1 MAVDRPT
8 FHESWHRVAGLK
20 PRLRPTVQIVRQ
32 VFRGAQWHVVQDEAG
47 RDYFRMDASAYAFV
61 GLLDGSRSVDECWN
75 ACNVRLGDNS
85 PTQGE
90 IIQLLGKLYS
100 NNLLAA
106 DVAGETDVML
116 RRQSKRRLREVQN
129 FLTNLLFMR
138 LPILNP
144 DRFLTRTAW
153 LFRWCFTPLGL
164 AVWCVAILAGLWNL
178 AGHFSELSSDAAT
191 MLSADNLFLLYI
203 TFASLKLIHELG
215 HGYACKIFG
224 QSEGTHGDVRT
235 LGIMFLVFVP
245 FPYIDVSSAW
255 MLRDRHKRLL
265 VAAMGML
272 WEIFIAA
279 IAAMV
284 WVRAGEGTVTKAL
297 AHNAVWVASVTTVL
311 FNINPLLRYDG
322 YYMLCDVLG
331 IPNLWQRA
339 SEYVQFL
346 VKKVAWKTPKLTEP
360 SLTPREPFWLMT
372 YAISSHIYRVIVF
385 AGIIVFVAQQ
395 FFIIGMIF
403 AIVGATM
410 WAVAPLGKFVNYLAT
425 SPEIARVRGRAVGS
439 SLAVAALLTG
449 GLGFIPAPDHVR
461 IEGVLE
467 SQEFSVVHAGEA
479 GFVTSFAADHTSPVT
494 KDVVLVSARN
504 DELAARVAEHEA
516 SLKRLRVLR
525 DEAIGQDTARA
536 QQVEAQINAVQQQ
549 LEYAQLQVQNLNV
562 KGVAD
567 DTNSPNT
574 LTWISPD
581 IAERAGTFV
590 QKGEPLGI
598 AADLSRLRVR
608 GIATQS
614 VAARLLNEGSQVAEV
629 RAKARPQSETTAKVI
644 SILPAGT
651 TAVPSQSLTF
661 EAGGP
666 IQRDVGE
673 RSKDKVIS
681 KKPQG
686 GSAENAAERAREPH
700 FEWKLNIDPTPRDQV
715 GDSREFFIGQR
726 VIARFRIPDA
736 PLLVQ
741 GWRYLR
747 RELQARFQV

>member
-32 VFRGAQWHVVQDEAG
+32 VFRGSPWHVVQDEAG
-47 RDYFRMDASAYAFV
+47 TDYFRMDASAYAFV
-61 GLLDGSRSVDECWN
+61 GLLDGSRTVDECWN
-75 ACNVRLGDNS
+75 ACNQRLGDNS

-106 DVAGETDVML
+106 EVAGETDIML
-116 RRQSKRRLREVQN
+116 RRQSKRRLRNVQN

-144 DRFLTRTAW
+144 DRFLSRTAW
-153 LFRWCFTPLGL
+153 LFRWCFTPIGL
-164 AVWCVAILAGLWNL
+164 IMWCAAIVAGLWNL
-178 AGHFSELSSDAAT
+178 VGHFGELSSDAAT

-203 TFASLKLIHELG
+203 TFAVLKLIHELG

-224 QSEGTHGDVRT
+224 EREGTNGDVRT

-255 MLRDRHKRLL
+255 MLRDRSKRLL
-265 VAAMGML
+265 VAAMGMM
-272 WEIFIAA
+272 WELFIAA
-279 IAAMV
+279 LAAIV
-284 WVRAGEGTVTKAL
+284 WVRAGEGTITKAL
-297 AHNAVWVASVTTVL
+297 AHNALWVASVTTVL

-322 YYMLCDVLG
+322 YYMLCDILG

-360 SLTPREPFWLMT
+360 SLTPREPFWLVA
-372 YAISSHIYRVIVF
+372 YAISSHIYRVFVF

-410 WAVAPLGKFVNYLAT
+410 WAIMPLGKFVNYLAT
-425 SPEIARVRGRAVGS
+425 SPEIARVRGRAIGS
-439 SLAVAALLTG
+439 SLAVAALLIG
-449 GLGFIPAPDHVR
+449 GLSFIPAPDHVR

-479 GFVTSFAADHTSPVT
+479 GFVSTFAADQTSPVT
-494 KDVVLVSARN
+494 SDVVLVSARN
-504 DELAARVAEHEA
+504 DELDANVKEYEA
-516 SLKRLRVLR
+516 TLNRLRVLR
-525 DEAIGQDTARA
+525 DEAIGQDATRV
-536 QQVEAQINAVQQQ
+536 QQVEAQISAVQQKLAYGKTQ
-549 LEYAQLQVQNLNV
+549 LEHLNARDTSFGS
-562 KGVAD
+562 KGRI
-567 DTNSPNT
+567 
-574 LTWISPD
+574 LTWVSPD
-581 IAERAGTFV
+581 ISKRAGAYV

-598 AADLSRLRVR
+598 SADLTRLQVR

-614 VAARLLNEGSQVAEV
+614 VAARLLNEGSKIAEV
-629 RAKARPQSETTAKVI
+629 RAKARPQSETTGNVV

-651 TAVPSQSLTF
+651 TTVPSQSLTF

-666 IQRDVGE
+666 IQRDVAE
-673 RSKDKVIS
+673 KSNEKVIS
-681 KKPQG
+681 KKPQAASG
-686 GSAENAAERAREPH
+686 ENTAERAREPH
-700 FEWKLNIDPTPRDQV
+700 FEWKLDLDPMDGDQ
-715 GDSREFFIGQR
+715 REFFIGQR
-726 VIARFRIPDA
+726 VIARFRLPNA

-741 GWRYLR
+741 GWQYLR
-747 RELQARFQV
+747 RELQTRFQV

>member
-8 FHESWHRVAGLK
+8 FHESWHRVAELK

-32 VFRGAQWHVVQDEAG
+32 VFRGSPWHVVQDEAG
-47 RDYFRMDASAYAFV
+47 TDYFRMDASAYAFV
-61 GLLDGSRSVDECWN
+61 GLLDGTRTVDDCWN
-75 ACNVRLGDNS
+75 ACNQRLGDNS

-144 DRFLTRTAW
+144 DRFLTRTSW

-164 AVWCVAILAGLWNL
+164 VVWAAAILAGLWNL
-178 AGHFSELSSDAAT
+178 VGHFGELSSDAAT

-203 TFASLKLIHELG
+203 TFAVLKLIHELG
-215 HGYACKIFG
+215 HAYACKIFG
-224 QSEGTHGDVRT
+224 QREGTHGDVRT

-255 MLRDRHKRLL
+255 MLRDRRKRLL
-265 VAAMGML
+265 VAAMGMM
-272 WEIFIAA
+272 WELFIAA
-279 IAAMV
+279 FAAIV
-284 WVRAGEGTVTKAL
+284 WVRAGEGTLTKAL

-360 SLTPREPFWLMT
+360 SLTPREPFWLVT
-372 YAISSHIYRVIVF
+372 YAVSSHIYRVFVF

-410 WAVAPLGKFVNYLAT
+410 WAIVPLGKFVNYLAT

-439 SLAVAALLTG
+439 SLGVAALLIG
-449 GLGFIPAPDHVR
+449 GVGFIPAPDHVR

-467 SQEFSVVHAGEA
+467 SQDFSVIHAGEA
-479 GFVTSFAADHTSPVT
+479 GFVTGFAADHTSPIT
-494 KDVVLVSARN
+494 PSIVLVSARN
-504 DELAARVAEHEA
+504 EELNANIAELEA
-516 SLKRLRVLR
+516 TLTRLRVLR
-525 DEAIGQDTARA
+525 DEAIGQDATRV
-536 QQVEAQINAVQQQ
+536 QQVEAQINAVDQKLAYARTQ
-549 LEYAQLQVQNLNV
+549 LDNLNTRDLSLGT
-562 KGVAD
+562 KD
-567 DTNSPNT
+567 RT

-581 IAERAGTFV
+581 IAKRSGTFV

-598 AADLSRLRVR
+598 SADLTKLRVR
-608 GIATQS
+608 GIATQL
-614 VAARLLNEGSQVAEV
+614 VAARLLNEGAKVAEI
-629 RAKARPQSETTAKVI
+629 RAKARPQSETTGTVV
-644 SILPAGT
+644 SIQPAGT
-651 TAVPSQSLTF
+651 TTVPSQSLTF

-666 IQRDVGE
+666 IQRDVSAKSSE
-673 RSKDKVIS
+673 KVIS
-681 KKPQG
+681 KKPQASG
-686 GSAENAAERAREPH
+686 GGESNAERAREPH
-700 FEWKLNIDPTPRDQV
+700 FEWQIDL
-715 GDSREFFIGQR
+715 DSLPQEKFQRQFFIGQR
-726 VIARFRIPDA
+726 VIARFRLPDA

-741 GWRYLR
+741 GWRYVR